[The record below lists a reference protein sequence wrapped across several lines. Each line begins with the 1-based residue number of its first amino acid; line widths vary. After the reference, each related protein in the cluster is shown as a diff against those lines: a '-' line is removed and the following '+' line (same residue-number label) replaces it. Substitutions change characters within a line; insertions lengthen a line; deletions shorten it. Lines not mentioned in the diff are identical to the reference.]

1 MKKFAVFLLLFS
13 VCSFAFAETLDKLQ
27 NKINSYSFIQARF
40 TQITYM
46 KDLQQIER
54 FEGKVYISKPEKV
67 KIIYQKP
74 LKQIYFIDGDSLTI
88 YTPEEKQAI
97 KSKIDKH
104 FFIAKIF
111 RAISSKEGL
120 KKLFSVEKEEKK
132 GNTIDLV
139 MKVKGDEEIKKV
151 EMLLDKDLD
160 IKQIIVWDSEGNRMG
175 LNFYDLVYKKEPQN
189 IYIKLPQDV
198 EIIYY

>member
-1 MKKFAVFLLLFS
+1 MHRIFIFLLLFS
-13 VCSFAFAETLDKLQ
+13 FSYGDVLSQLQSKL
-27 NKINSYSFIQARF
+27 NNYRYIEARFIQV
-40 TQITYM
+40 TYM
-46 KDLQQIER
+46 KDLQEPER
-54 FEGKVYISKPEKV
+54 FEGKVYLSKPETV
-67 KIIYQKP
+67 KILYEKP

-120 KKLFSVEKEEKK
+120 KKLFSVEKEDKK

-160 IKQIIVWDSEGNRMG
+160 IKQIIVWDSEGNRME

>member
-1 MKKFAVFLLLFS
+1 MHRIFIFLLLFS
-13 VCSFAFAETLDKLQ
+13 FSYGDVLSQLQSKL
-27 NKINSYSFIQARF
+27 NNYRYIEARFIQV
-40 TQITYM
+40 TYM
-46 KDLQQIER
+46 KDLQEPER
-54 FEGKVYISKPEKV
+54 FEGKVYLSKPETV
-67 KIIYQKP
+67 KILYEKP

-160 IKQIIVWDSEGNRMG
+160 IKQIIVWDSEGNRME

>member
-1 MKKFAVFLLLFS
+1 MHRIFIFLLLFS
-13 VCSFAFAETLDKLQ
+13 FSYGDVLSQLQSKL
-27 NKINSYSFIQARF
+27 NNYRYIEARFIQV
-40 TQITYM
+40 TYM
-46 KDLQQIER
+46 KDLQEPER
-54 FEGKVYISKPEKV
+54 FEGKVYLSKPETV
-67 KIIYQKP
+67 KILYEKP

-120 KKLFSVEKEEKK
+120 KKLFSVEKEDKK
-132 GNTIDLV
+132 GSTIDLV

-160 IKQIIVWDSEGNRMG
+160 IKQIIVWDSEGNRME

>member
-1 MKKFAVFLLLFS
+1 MKKFAVFLVLFS
-13 VCSFAFAETLDKLQ
+13 VFSSAFAETLDKLQ
-27 NKINSYSFIQARF
+27 NKISSYSFIQVRF

-46 KDLQQIER
+46 KDLQQPER

-120 KKLFSVEKEEKK
+120 KKLFSVEREDKK
-132 GNTIDLV
+132 GSTIDLV

-151 EMLLDKDLD
+151 EMILDKDLD
-160 IKQIIVWDSEGNRMG
+160 IKQIIVWDSEGNRME
-175 LNFYDLVYKKEPQN
+175 LNFYDFVYKKEPQN